1 MLLTNTQ
8 VSKLC
13 RAFANS
19 FSANIKLSKTQL
31 HKLGQTRGFFGRRL
45 GLLLKTELLLMKKVL
60 KPLSKRVL
68 LPLGIRA
75 AASATDAAIHKK
87 MFGSGT
93 TTLII
98 FIEEMNDIMKI
109 VKSLKESGLLIKGV
123 SKTGKHEVKE
133 QKDRFLSML
142 LGTLGVSLLGNP
154 LNVRGVRR

>member
-13 RAFANS
+13 RANANS

-31 HKLGQTRGFFGRRL
+31 HKLGQPGGFLGRCL
-45 GLLLKTELLLMKKVL
+45 GPLLKTELLLMKNVL
-60 KPLSKRVL
+60 KPLSKSVL

-75 AASATDAAIHKK
+75 EASATDAAIQKK
-87 MFGSGT
+87 MFESGT
-93 TTLII
+93 TILII

-123 SKTGKHEVKE
+123 SKTGKHEAKE

-142 LGTLGVSLLGNP
+142 LGTLSVSLLGNA
-154 LNVRGVRR
+154 LTFRGVRR